1 MHASAVPRF
10 VDRIADVYEA
20 NIVREGKR
28 DDFWMLVAFIV
39 TFLLTRAAT
48 IWVRRSEARV
58 HGVRIRD
65 IHVHHLVWGMAIMLV
80 TGYLALAH
88 GVTGPAPAALFG
100 AGAALTL
107 DEFALWLHLEEHVL
121 DGEGTPL
128 RARLIVTA
136 AVAALLLVH
145 IDFWSNVL
153 RALRLICRA
162 EAADPQSSSRRRAR
176 TSAGSIASRGAAVQR
191 RRAVGEQP
199 RDDDH
204 RRAGRSAG

>member
-1 MHASAVPRF
+1 VHPSAVQRF
-10 VDRIADVYEA
+10 LDRISDVYGA

-65 IHVHHLVWGMAIMLV
+65 IHVHHLVWGIAIMLV

-107 DEFALWLHLEEHVL
+107 DEFALWLHLEDVYWTEKGRHSV
-121 DGEGTPL
+121 
-128 RARLIVTA
+128 RVVIVTA

-153 RALRLICRA
+153 RALRLIV
-162 EAADPQSSSRRRAR
+162 P
-176 TSAGSIASRGAAVQR
+176 G
-191 RRAVGEQP
+191 
-199 RDDDH
+199 
-204 RRAGRSAG
+204 